1 MRRTIAALLGT
12 AAVLWA
18 TLSFKSSPLP
28 TPGALATTT
37 TEPPTTAVPARRALR
52 VTTTTV
58 PPERT
63 LVGANE
69 PNKWGPVQV
78 EIIVRG
84 TQILDVRPLQLPVG
98 HSRSAQISNQSA
110 PYLRAEVLQAQS
122 ARINGVSGA
131 TYTSRG
137 YAASVQSAIDQEP
150 HGA

>member
-28 TPGALATTT
+28 TPGALSATT
-37 TEPPTTAVPARRALR
+37 TEPTTTTTTVPARRAPR

-63 LVGANE
+63 LIGADE

-84 TQILDVRPLQLPVG
+84 TQILDVRPLQLPVA
-98 HSRSAQISNQSA
+98 HPRSAQISNQSA

-131 TYTSRG
+131 TYTSQS
-137 YAASVQSAIDQEP
+137 YAAS
-150 HGA
+150 